1 MRLRVGLCLVLL
13 TSLAPRTARAQSVI
27 VSVPSTDVTRAGVVM
42 LAHESQLNTWTYD
55 KPYWNSFTFA
65 TYGVGRNVELA
76 VTLYGVGRP
85 GSGNVA
91 AAAGYKHRVP
101 LAEGSPWEPAFA
113 FGQMIPVS
121 LSGTGLGF
129 WTFAVG
135 SVRLPMLRTRL
146 TLGPS
151 YGSKQIFGRTALS
164 ALAGAEQPITKH
176 LSLIADWF
184 SGSHDLAA
192 LVPAVQWNVSHSFIV
207 IAGVKLPNTPR
218 AGPVSGLVELTYELD
233 IK

>member
-1 MRLRVGLCLVLL
+1 M
-13 TSLAPRTARAQSVI
+13 
-27 VSVPSTDVTRAGVVM
+27 SVPSTDVTRPGTLM

-55 KPYWNSFTFA
+55 HPYWNSFTFA
-65 TYGVGRNVELA
+65 TYGVGRNIELA

-85 GSGNVA
+85 ASGNVA
-91 AAAGYKHRVP
+91 VAAGYKHRVP
-101 LAEGSPWEPAFA
+101 LATSSPWEPAFA

-129 WTFAVG
+129 WSFAAG
-135 SVRLPMLRTRL
+135 SVRLPLARTRF

-164 ALAGAEQPITKH
+164 AIAGVEQPITSKV
-176 LSLIADWF
+176 SLIADWF
-184 SGSHDLAA
+184 SGSHDLGA
-192 LVPAVQWNVSHSFIV
+192 LVPAVQWNVSHAFIV

-218 AGPVSGLVELTYELD
+218 GGPVSGLVELTYELD
-233 IK
+233 AH